1 MSSRSALAPEGQ
13 VLIDGELWRAVSQ
26 DGTVAA
32 GEAVRVAAIDG
43 LTLKVT
49 RSTQRP

>member
-1 MSSRSALAPEGQ
+1 M
-13 VLIDGELWRAVSQ
+13 IDGELWRAVSQ

-32 GEAVRVAAIDG
+32 GEPVRVAAIDG

-49 RSTQRP
+49 RSAQRP